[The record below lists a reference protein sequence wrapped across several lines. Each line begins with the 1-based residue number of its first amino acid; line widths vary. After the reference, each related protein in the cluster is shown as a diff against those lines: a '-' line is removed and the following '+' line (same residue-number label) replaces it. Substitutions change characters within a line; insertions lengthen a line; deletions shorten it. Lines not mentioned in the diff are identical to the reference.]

1 MAKKQ
6 FKAESKRLLDLMINS
21 IYTHKEIFLRE
32 IISNASDAL
41 DKLCYLSLTD
51 DKVGMSRSDFYI
63 NIKTDK
69 DARTLTVSDNG
80 IGMTGEEMEK
90 NLGVIANSGS
100 FKFKNDL
107 SKDEKDEK
115 EIDIIGQFGVGFYSA
130 FMVSDKVKVIS
141 KAYGSD
147 TAYCWESEGADGYTL
162 TETHKDSVGTDII
175 MSIKPDGEEES
186 YSEFLETYRLRGLI
200 KKYSD
205 YIRYP
210 IKMDIEKSRSVETD
224 EVDENGNKKTTTE
237 KYIENE
243 VINSMVPIWQRTKSE
258 VSDEECKNFYKE
270 HFYDMEDPAR
280 VIRVN
285 AEGTVEYKA
294 MLFIPSNMP
303 YGYYTKDFEK
313 GLQLYT
319 SGVMIMDKC
328 SDLIPEHFR
337 FVKGIVDSQNLS
349 LNISREILQHDR
361 QLKVIAANLEK
372 KIKSELK
379 KMMTDDAD
387 GYDKFY
393 KAFGLQLKYGI
404 VNDYGI
410 HKDLLSDLIMF
421 YSSTEKKLVS
431 LKSYVERMPEAQK
444 YIYYACGDSVQKLES
459 LPQTELI
466 RDKGYEILYLT
477 DSVDDFVVQTL
488 MAFDEKQFKSVND
501 KDLGIE
507 TDEEKKDVEKQS
519 EENKELLEFI
529 KDSLGEK
536 VSVVRISNKL
546 KSHPVC
552 LTTDGA
558 ITIEMEKYFK
568 SIPGA
573 EAMGGGM
580 KAEKVLELNPT
591 HPAFDA
597 LKNVWTSDKDKA
609 AKYAEVLYGQA
620 LLIAGVE
627 IENPAEYADIV
638 CSLF

>member
-51 DKVGMSRSDFYI
+51 ENVGMSRSDFRI
-63 NIKTDK
+63 DVRADK
-69 DARTLTVSDNG
+69 DARTITVSDNG
-80 IGMTGEEMEK
+80 IGMTEEEMEK

-100 FKFKNDL
+100 FKFKKDL
-107 SKDEKDEK
+107 TQDEKDEK

-130 FMVSDKVKVIS
+130 FMVSDKVRVVS
-141 KAYGSD
+141 RAYGSD
-147 TAYCWESEGADGYTL
+147 TAYCWESSGADGYTV
-162 TETHKDSVGTDII
+162 TEAQKEKVGTDIT
-175 MSIKPDGEEES
+175 MYLKEDTEDEN
-186 YSEFLETYRLRGLI
+186 YSEFLETYRLRSLI

-210 IKMDIEKSRSVETD
+210 ICMDIEKTRTVETD
-224 EVDENGNKKTTTE
+224 EVDDKGNKKTKTE
-237 KYIENE
+237 TYIENE
-243 VINSMVPIWQRTKSE
+243 TVNSMVPIWQRNKSE
-258 VSDEECKNFYKE
+258 VSDEECKKFYKE
-270 HFYDMEDPAR
+270 HFFDMDDPVR

-285 AEGTVEYKA
+285 AEGAVTYKA
-294 MLFIPSNMP
+294 MLFIPSKAP
-303 YGYYTKDFEK
+303 YGYFTKEFEK

-337 FVKGIVDSQNLS
+337 FVKGVVDSQNLS

-361 QLKVIAANLEK
+361 QLKIIAANLEK

-379 KMMTDDAD
+379 KMMTDDPE
-387 GYDKFY
+387 GYEKFY
-393 KAFGLQLKYGI
+393 QAFGLQLKYGI
-404 VNDYGI
+404 VNDYGM

-431 LKSYVERMPEAQK
+431 LKDYVSRMPEEQK
-444 YIYYACGDSVQKLES
+444 YIYFASGETVSKIDA

-466 RDKGYEILYLT
+466 KDKGFEILYMT
-477 DSVDDFVVQTL
+477 DSVDEFVVQIL
-488 MAFDEKQFKSVND
+488 GNYEEKQFKSVND
-501 KDLGIE
+501 KELGIE
-507 TDEEKKDVEKQS
+507 TDEDKKETEKQS
-519 EENKELLEFI
+519 EDNKELLDFVKETLA
-529 KDSLGEK
+529 DK
-536 VSVVRISNKL
+536 VAAVRISGKL

-558 ITIEMEKYFK
+558 VTLEMEKYFK
-568 SIPGA
+568 SVPGA
-573 EAMGGGM
+573 EAMGAV
-580 KAEKVLELNPT
+580 KAEKVLELNPS
-591 HPAFDA
+591 HPAFAA
-597 LKNVWTSDKDKA
+597 LKAAWSSDKDKA
-609 AKYAEVLYGQA
+609 AKYAEILYTQA

-627 IENPAEYADIV
+627 IDDPAGYADLV
-638 CSLF
+638 CSLM